1 MFMEILWFSMVSI
14 KTGGTPSYHPNING
28 IFYDKPAIL
37 VGIDGNWNVYS
48 TPIAGWLW
56 KLYGFLWFP
65 WSWG

>member
-37 VGIDGNWNVYS
+37 VGIDGNWNVYV
-48 TPIAGWLW
+48 PQ
-56 KLYGFLWFP
+56 
-65 WSWG
+65 